1 MGSDQEIELVSEH
14 DEAGWKES
22 SRTVTL
28 AKKGKKLIL
37 RDRSS
42 GDNPYKAD
50 FWSNDDSWEIDIDIA
65 MALIKKHGQKLSS

>member
-1 MGSDQEIELVSEH
+1 MGSDQEIELISER

-28 AKKGKKLIL
+28 AKRGDKLIL

-50 FWSNDDSWEIDIDIA
+50 FWSSDDSWEIEIDIA
-65 MALIKKHGQKLSS
+65 MKLVKQHGEKLSS